1 MKNATTRTLLAVSIL
16 AFSMTAAAHDPGIT
30 QIPSEVTLFKNVMV
44 FNGIDEELQDVDV
57 LVVRNKISA
66 IAEDIPTTG
75 TYELDADTGFY
86 QEAVKPIGASYDGG
100 YTVLRE
106 NRLGEQEKV
115 QVPVNLIDGGGRTL
129 MPGII
134 GGHEHVGLPV
144 APGDLAGPDYDWQ
157 YLAAASSAGAK
168 FYLDH
173 GWTTLREA
181 GGPSEGLRRA
191 IDEGLIPGP
200 RIYTAMQYISQ
211 TSGHG
216 DMRSGYAAP
225 HPNELPV
232 APWHYQEYF
241 RIADGVPEVQRAVR
255 ESLRRGAVHIKV
267 MAGGGISSQYDP
279 LHTKQYSP
287 EEMKAAVDAATD
299 WGTYVMVHAY
309 TNETVQ
315 RAIEAG
321 VKVIEHGQ
329 LITEQTAKLMAKQDV
344 WLSIQIAFLG
354 EEPTPEQIALFG
366 EVTAAKFR
374 RVREGVATAIGY
386 AKKHGVKIAF
396 GTDLFGPRLPEI
408 TKEFTYRQEHFS
420 NVEILRQATSIN
432 GELLRLTGP
441 LNPYPD
447 GPLGVIQE
455 EAYADILLIDG
466 NPIEKL
472 ELLTDPE
479 NIVLIMK
486 DGKIYKS
493 TL

>member
-1 MKNATTRTLLAVSIL
+1 MCMRLTMRVGIL
-16 AFSMTAAAHDPGIT
+16 AALAFAAGAASAQETVRFP
-30 QIPSEVTLFKNVMV
+30 PVTLFKNVKV
-44 FNGIDEELQDVDV
+44 FDGVGEKLRDVDV
-57 LVVRNKISA
+57 LVVGNKIQTVA
-66 IAEDIPTTG
+66 ADIPETG
-75 TYELDADTGFY
+75 TYKLDADTGFY
-86 QEAVKPIGASYDGG
+86 REVIPQIGADYRGG

-106 NRLGEQEKV
+106 NLRGKKETV
-115 QVPVNLIDGGGRTL
+115 QAPVTVIDGEGRTV

-144 APGDLAGPDYDWQ
+144 PPGELARPDYDWQ
-157 YLAAASSAGAK
+157 YLAAASAAGAK

-191 IDEGLIPGP
+191 IDKGLIPGP

-232 APWHYQEYF
+232 QPWHNQEYF
-241 RIADGVPEVQRAVR
+241 RLADGVPEVRRAVR

-279 LHTKQYSP
+279 LHTKQFSL
-287 EEMKAAVDAATD
+287 EEMKAAVAAASD

-309 TNETVQ
+309 TDETVR
-315 RAIEAG
+315 RAIKAG

-329 LITEQTAKLMAKQDV
+329 MITEETAKLMAEKGI

-374 RVREGVATAIGY
+374 LVRQGVATAIGY
-386 AKKHGVKIAF
+386 ASKYGVKIAF

-408 TKEFTYRQEHFS
+408 TKEFTYRQDYFS

-432 GELLRLTGP
+432 GKLLKLTGP

-447 GPLGVIQE
+447 GPLGVIE
-455 EAYADILLIDG
+455 RGAYADILLING
-466 NPIEKL
+466 NPVEQL
-472 ELLTDPE
+472 ELLTDPA
-479 NIVLIMK
+479 NIDLIMK
-486 DGKIYKS
+486 DGELYKNNIN
-493 TL
+493 

>member
-1 MKNATTRTLLAVSIL
+1 MKKLTMTIAVMTMVLLVAVGH
-16 AFSMTAAAHDPGIT
+16 A
-30 QIPSEVTLFKNVMV
+30 QPSKVEDTVTLFRNVMV
-44 FNGIDEELQDVDV
+44 FDGVAEKLQDVDV
-57 LVVRNKISA
+57 LVVGNKILTA
-66 IAEDIPTTG
+66 ADDIPQTG
-75 TYELDADTGFY
+75 TYELEAGTGFY
-86 QEAVKPIGASYDGG
+86 QEVVPPMGAAYRGG

-106 NRLGEQEKV
+106 NLQGEQEKV
-115 QVPVNLIDGGGRTL
+115 RVPVTVIDGGGRTL

-144 APGDLAGPDYDWQ
+144 TPGELARPAYDWQ
-157 YLAAASSAGAK
+157 YLAAASAAGAK
-168 FYLDH
+168 FYLDR
-173 GWTTLREA
+173 GWTTLRDA

-225 HPNELPV
+225 HPSDLPV
-232 APWHYQEYF
+232 APWHNQEFF
-241 RIADGVPEVQRAVR
+241 RLADGVPEVQRAVR

-279 LHTKQYSP
+279 LHTMQYSLV
-287 EEMKAAVDAATD
+287 EMKAAVDAAAD

-309 TNETVQ
+309 TDETVQ

-329 LITEQTAKLMAKQDV
+329 MITEETAKLMAEKDI

-374 RVREGVATAIGY
+374 KVREGVATAVGY
-386 AKKHGVKIAF
+386 AEKYGVKIAF

-408 TKEFTYRQEHFS
+408 TKEFTYRQDHFS

-432 GELLRLTGP
+432 GELLKLTGP
-441 LNPYPD
+441 LNPYPE
-447 GPLGVIQE
+447 GPLGVIKAG
-455 EAYADILLIDG
+455 AYADILLIDG

-472 ELLTDPE
+472 ELLTDPA
-479 NIVLIMK
+479 NIDLIMK
-486 DGKIYKS
+486 DGKIYKN

>member
-1 MKNATTRTLLAVSIL
+1 
-16 AFSMTAAAHDPGIT
+16 
-30 QIPSEVTLFKNVMV
+30 
-44 FNGIDEELQDVDV
+44 
-57 LVVRNKISA
+57 
-66 IAEDIPTTG
+66 
-75 TYELDADTGFY
+75 
-86 QEAVKPIGASYDGG
+86 
-100 YTVLRE
+100 
-106 NRLGEQEKV
+106 
-115 QVPVNLIDGGGRTL
+115 

-144 APGDLAGPDYDWQ
+144 SPGELTGPDYDWQ
-157 YLAAASSAGAK
+157 YLAAASAAGAK

-191 IDEGLIPGP
+191 IDQGLVPGP
-200 RIYTAMQYISQ
+200 RVYTAMQYISQ

-225 HPNELPV
+225 HPNDLPIE
-232 APWHYQEYF
+232 PWVNQEFF
-241 RIADGVPEVQRAVR
+241 RLADGVPEVRRAVR

-279 LHTKQYSP
+279 LHTLQYSP
-287 EEMKAAVDAATD
+287 EEMKAAVDAAAD

-309 TNETVQ
+309 TDETVR

-329 LITEQTAKLMAKQDV
+329 LITEDTARLMAKKGV

-374 RVREGVATAIGY
+374 QVREGVATAIEF
-386 AKKHGVKIAF
+386 AEKHGVKIAF

-408 TKEFTYRQEHFS
+408 TKEFTFRKDYFS

-447 GPLGVIQE
+447 GPLGVIE
-455 EAYADILLIDG
+455 EGAYADILLIDG
-466 NPIEKL
+466 NPIAEI
-472 ELLTDPE
+472 ELLTDPA
-479 NIVLIMK
+479 NIDLIMK
-486 DGKIYKS
+486 DGDVYKNA
-493 TL
+493 LD

>member
-1 MKNATTRTLLAVSIL
+1 MSLIKKCKLIFLLILLCALPSIAVS
-16 AFSMTAAAHDPGIT
+16 MQDV
-30 QIPSEVTLFKNVMV
+30 PSEVTLFKNVLV
-44 FNGIDEELQDVDV
+44 FNGVDEELQDVDV
-57 LVVRNKISA
+57 LVVKNKIVA
-66 IAEDIPTTG
+66 IAEDIPNAG
-75 TYELDADTGFY
+75 TYELDADTGFHK
-86 QEAVKPIGASYDGG
+86 EVVPAIGPAYRGG
-100 YTVLRE
+100 YTVLRKNLE
-106 NRLGEQEKV
+106 GEQEKV
-115 QVPVNLIDGGGRTL
+115 QVPVTVIDGGGRTL

-144 APGDLAGPDYDWQ
+144 SPGELTGLDYDWQ
-157 YLAAASSAGAK
+157 YLAAASAAGAK
-168 FYLDH
+168 FYLDR

-191 IDEGLIPGP
+191 IDQGLIPGP

-225 HPNELPV
+225 HPNDLPIE
-232 APWHYQEYF
+232 PWANQEFF
-241 RIADGVPEVQRAVR
+241 RLADGVPEVRRAVR

-279 LHTKQYSP
+279 LHTMQYSV
-287 EEMKAAVDAATD
+287 EEMRAAVDAAAD

-309 TNETVQ
+309 TDETVQ

-329 LITEQTAKLMAKQDV
+329 LITEETAKLMAEKDV

-354 EEPTPEQIALFG
+354 EEPTPEQVALFG

-374 RVREGVATAIGY
+374 RVQEGVATAIEY
-386 AKKHGVKIAF
+386 AQKHGVKIAF

-408 TKEFTYRQEHFS
+408 TKEFTYRQKYFS

-432 GELLRLTGP
+432 GELLQLTGP
-441 LNPYPD
+441 LNPYAD
-447 GPLGVIQE
+447 GPLGVIKKG
-455 EAYADILLIDG
+455 AYADILLIDG

-472 ELLTDPE
+472 ELLTDPA
-479 NIVLIMK
+479 NIDLIMK
-486 DGKIYKS
+486 DGRIYKN